1 MRDFIKKKLISFLQ
15 MIIDDIEEMRVI
27 EIQKKYERE
36 FKPMNT
42 TVAKLIER
50 ENDKFTRRK
59 SILTGRKRLN
69 A

>member
-42 TVAKLIER
+42 TVVKLIER
-50 ENDKFTRRK
+50 ENDKLTRRK